1 MNLKFK
7 KRYLLL
13 IFLPAFLV
21 SVYWL
26 KVQSGINIFGSL
38 SISAYFPFKYFMSN
52 IISSPDPGIIFD
64 ENFNSQ
70 GVLKKWSNL
79 WMKEKGTVTKHFP
92 SEGFDQS
99 RCLLIKS
106 SSKGSWTLSYNKMVE
121 VEKKDIFYYE
131 GFVNITG
138 ASLSAYL
145 NVAAYDQNQK
155 AIDWNYF
162 KEKVER
168 TGVWTRVE
176 RQFTIDDDKIKY
188 ITLRLVGV
196 GNGEYRFDNITFRKL
211 Q

>member
-1 MNLKFK
+1 
-7 KRYLLL
+7 
-13 IFLPAFLV
+13 
-21 SVYWL
+21 
-26 KVQSGINIFGSL
+26 
-38 SISAYFPFKYFMSN
+38 
-52 IISSPDPGIIFD
+52 
-64 ENFNSQ
+64 
-70 GVLKKWSNL
+70 
-79 WMKEKGTVTKHFP
+79 
-92 SEGFDQS
+92 
-99 RCLLIKS
+99 
-106 SSKGSWTLSYNKMVE
+106 MVE

-145 NVAAYDQNQK
+145 NVAAYDENQK